1 MRILLAFALLT
12 VVGVTPALADSLGC
26 GGDDTTLGPP
36 LDMSIHDLAQ
46 PHDLSQPRDLIQRD
60 ARRDRRRR
68 RRAAAA
74 GMIALSGLG
83 ACGVALARRRVRA

>member
-1 MRILLAFALLT
+1 MRTLFAFATLAVLA
-12 VVGVTPALADSLGC
+12 VTPAFADSLGC
-26 GGDDTTLGPP
+26 GDDTTLGPP
-36 LDMSIHDLAQ
+36 GDMSIQDLA
-46 PHDLSQPRDLIQRD
+46 PRDLSSPPRDILRFD

-83 ACGVALARRRVRA
+83 LCGVVVARRQVRS